1 MKSGFLTALNRG
13 VVVFD
18 GAMGTSIH
26 SCADCRPEDYLGRE
40 NCTDILVKS
49 RPDLIQRIHEGF
61 LAAGADVVSAVELI
75 KKTMQGRRRSN
86 PVQTM
91 AARVQQLRTEPE
103 RLKVLVRDL
112 QAMESQF
119 QDCASKV
126 KALAGGAQ

>member
-1 MKSGFLTALNRG
+1 MKSGFLSALNRG

-61 LAAGADVVSAVELI
+61 LAGDDARNKNQLVTFAGDGITVRRDIGELQRQALCCSYILHRHKGYYVSYAIAKSTLRDVGIRPSAV
-75 KKTMQGRRRSN
+75 T
-86 PVQTM
+86 
-91 AARVQQLRTEPE
+91 
-103 RLKVLVRDL
+103 
-112 QAMESQF
+112 
-119 QDCASKV
+119 
-126 KALAGGAQ
+126 